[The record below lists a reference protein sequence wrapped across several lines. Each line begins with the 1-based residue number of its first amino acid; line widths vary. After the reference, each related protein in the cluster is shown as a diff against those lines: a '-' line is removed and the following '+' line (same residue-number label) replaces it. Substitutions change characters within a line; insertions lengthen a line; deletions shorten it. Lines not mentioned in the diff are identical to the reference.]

1 MTMLK
6 ESSTAPLVASACLAS
21 AAAAVMV
28 VVATTTYLMRIYRK
42 TTSKIPKEGPTRP
55 QFLLDAL
62 AADEDVYYFGVG
74 SNLSRNRLENRS
86 MSGKKIHPISF
97 EPCVIYD
104 FRLAFNLKGIPP
116 MEPAMGSIEPL
127 PNYYEKKDDGHDD
140 RRSSRQLRRTES
152 KAFVAYE
159 TNECHGALIKLSAE
173 DYESVY
179 LSEGGGSGPTQG
191 YEEIEVTCVPY
202 DKSKKPVKAVAY
214 RATEFGR
221 VDQIQDFWPSKRYMG
236 IIRSGAAE
244 LGLEASYQKWL
255 ADHPVQEPS
264 LFLRKVSINSCIFM
278 GVLHFGFNLHF
289 IPRLQS
295 VMLYQVL
302 VPPTA
307 PVWKQYLGEL
317 AAVIILFPS
326 SLVGFTLRTILEKS
340 GKTPPMVKKFLEH
353 FEETS

>member
-1 MTMLK
+1 MLK
-6 ESSTAPLVASACLAS
+6 ESPTAHIVASACVTS
-21 AAAAVMV
+21 AAA
-28 VVATTTYLMRIYRK
+28 VAATAYIIRIYRK
-42 TTSKIPKEGPTRP
+42 TISKKVPKEGPTRP
-55 QFLLDAL
+55 KFLLDAL
-62 AADEDVYYFGVG
+62 AANEDVYYFGVG

-86 MSGKKIHPISF
+86 MCGKKIHPISF

-104 FRLAFNLKGIPP
+104 FRLAFNLTGIPP

-127 PNYYEKKDDGHDD
+127 PSFYEEKDGHDNNAQ
-140 RRSSRQLRRTES
+140 RNSRQLRRTES

-173 DYESVY
+173 DYELVY
-179 LSEGGGSGPTQG
+179 KSEGGGRGPTQG

-214 RATEFGR
+214 RTTEFGK
-221 VDQIQDFWPSKRYMG
+221 VDQIQDLWPSKRYMN

-255 ADHPVQEPS
+255 ADHPVHEPS
-264 LFLRKVSINSCIFM
+264 LFLKKVSINSCLFM
-278 GVLHFGFNLHF
+278 GVLHFGFNLHI
-289 IPRLQS
+289 IPRLQN

-302 VPPTA
+302 VPPTESA
-307 PVWKQYLGEL
+307 WKQYLGEV

-326 SLVGFTLRTILEKS
+326 SLLGFILRTILEKS
-340 GKTPPMVKKFLEH
+340 GKTPPMVKKFIEH
-353 FEETS
+353 FEETI